1 MGVETAFLT
10 LLLDGL
16 TNTTKEKYLRL
27 HNRMAPYKISF
38 ALDSEG
44 TVEGKKK

>member
-16 TNTTKEKYLRL
+16 TNTTKEEYLRL